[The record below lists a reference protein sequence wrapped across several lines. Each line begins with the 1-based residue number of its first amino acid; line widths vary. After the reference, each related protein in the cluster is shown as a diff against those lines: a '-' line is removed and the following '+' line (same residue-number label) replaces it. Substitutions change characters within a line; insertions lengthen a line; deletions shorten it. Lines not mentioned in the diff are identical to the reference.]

1 MTTPKPKP
9 EVPADLRELLSS
21 LRRRIRLYVFLE
33 GLALLIVWLAV
44 TYWIGLAVDYLP
56 VTFGASEMPRG
67 ARIVCLVAIYGVS
80 AYIFYRWILVR
91 LLTRMSD
98 TSMAILIERRYPEF
112 HESLL
117 TAIESPVEEEL
128 TDVAFRE
135 GMIRRSVSQAV
146 ESSRQVKLNEIFN
159 PWPLTRNIVLA
170 ILLLISIGVFAF
182 TSFDSFQIWG
192 RRLYLL
198 SDEAWPRLARIEVV
212 GVEVTRP
219 AGAADGV
226 TAAEVV
232 ETIPFKDGVAT
243 VARGTSPKLLVRA
256 KADAQVVPTYC
267 TIVYE
272 TEDGARGSVAMQRV
286 GTARSDYQRYI
297 FQRKPLKS
305 ILSSISFDVIGY
317 DHRVRDLRIEAVDS
331 PTILTM
337 QVDAAPPAYT
347 NLLPRVEELTA
358 SSELPVGSQY
368 KLVAKTNKPIVRVEI
383 ANLREQSNRQMT
395 LAEPASQFELE
406 FPPLADDLSL
416 ELTLIDSDGIYSEN
430 PFRVQIAANVD
441 QAPNV
446 NLQLA
451 GIGTAITP
459 EARIPLNGTVT
470 DDYETKDVWLD
481 VQPGDG
487 DVTPFAIKP
496 SNKGELSYVLDLK
509 ETEGAPKLEAGA
521 QLSLLLKATDLHDL
535 TGGPNIGA
543 STRYPLDVVT
553 PSKLLSLLE
562 ARELGLRRRFEQ
574 ILQETQQL
582 REEFVRVQ
590 LDAKRIATGPSSFS
604 SSDLEGDE
612 NNDPVAKLKQAVELQ
627 LLRVQRTPQAS
638 RKAEDELRGVAY
650 GFEEIRQ
657 EIINNRVDT
666 EKRKERL
673 ENDVIAPINQIAD
686 VQQPELREVIKRLEA
701 SLNNPT
707 QSVDE
712 AGAAIAKTDE
722 IILAMQQ
729 VLDKMLDL
737 ETFNELVDQIRE
749 IIQLQEE
756 LQKDTETE
764 QKKLFR
770 DLFNLESSDSDN
782 PLKLE

>member
-1 MTTPKPKP
+1 MTTSKPKP
-9 EVPADLRELLSS
+9 EIPADLRELLSS
-21 LRRRIRLYVFLE
+21 LRRRIRLYVLLE
-33 GLALLIVWLAV
+33 GLALLVVWLAV
-44 TYWIGLAVDYLP
+44 TYWVGLAVDYLP
-56 VTFGASEMPRG
+56 VTFGASEMPRA
-67 ARIVCLVAIYGVS
+67 ARVVCLVAIYGVS
-80 AYIFYRWILVR
+80 AYIFYRWVLVR
-91 LLTRMSD
+91 LLARMSD
-98 TSMAILIERRYPEF
+98 TSMAILIERRYPQF
-112 HESLL
+112 RESLL
-117 TAIESPVEEEL
+117 TAVESPVEEEL
-128 TDVAFRE
+128 SDVAFRE
-135 GMIRRSVSQAV
+135 GMIRQAVSQAV
-146 ESSRQVKLNEIFN
+146 ANSREVRLNDIFN
-159 PWPLTRNIVLA
+159 PWPLTRNVVLA
-170 ILLLISIGVFAF
+170 IVLLISIGVFAV
-182 TSFDSFQIWG
+182 TSFESFQIWG

-198 SDEAWPRLARIEVV
+198 SDEAWPRLARIEVI

-226 TAAEVV
+226 TTADVV
-232 ETIPFKDGVAT
+232 EVIPFTNGVAT
-243 VARGTSPKLLVRA
+243 VARGSSPKLLVRA
-256 KADAQVVPTYC
+256 EADAEVVPTYC

-272 TEDGARGSVAMQRV
+272 TADGARGSVAMQRV
-286 GTARSDYQRYI
+286 GAARNDYQRYV

-317 DHRVRDLRIEAVDS
+317 DHRLRDLRIEAVDS
-331 PTILTM
+331 PTVLTM
-337 QVDAAPPAYT
+337 QVDAAPPEYT
-347 NLLPRVEELTA
+347 NLLPRTSELTS
-358 SSELPVGSQY
+358 SSELPVGSKY
-368 KLVAKTNKPIVRVEI
+368 KLLAKTNKPIVRVEI

-395 LAEPASQFELE
+395 LAEPSAQFELD
-406 FPPLADDLSL
+406 FPQLADDLSL
-416 ELTLIDSDGIYSEN
+416 ELTLVDVDGIYSES
-430 PFRVQIAANVD
+430 PYRVQIAAAED
-441 QAPNV
+441 QAPSV

-459 EARIPLNGTVT
+459 DARIPLKGSVK
-470 DDYETKDVWLD
+470 DDYETKDSWLD

-496 SNKGELSYVLDLK
+496 TAQGEVEYVLDLK
-509 ETEGAPKLEAGA
+509 ETEGAPKLEAGS
-521 QLSLLLKATDLHDL
+521 QVSLVLKATDLHDL

-612 NNDPVAKLKQAVELQ
+612 ETDPVAKLKQAVELQ

-638 RKAEDELRGVAY
+638 RKAEEELRGVAF

-673 ENDVIAPINQIAD
+673 ENDVIAPINKIAD
-686 VQQPELREVIKRLEA
+686 VQQPELRAVIEQLEA
-701 SLNNPT
+701 SLNDPT
-707 QSVDE
+707 QSVDK
-712 AGAAIAKTDE
+712 AGEAIAKTDE

-749 IIQLQEE
+749 IIQLQDE

-764 QKKLFR
+764 QKRLFR

>member
-1 MTTPKPKP
+1 MTTPKPKS
-9 EVPADLRELLSS
+9 EIPADLRELLGS
-21 LRRRIRLYVFLE
+21 LRRRIRLYVLLE
-33 GLALLIVWLAV
+33 GLALLVVWLAV
-44 TYWIGLAVDYLP
+44 TFWVGLAVDYLP
-56 VTFGASEMPRG
+56 VTFGASEMPRE

-80 AYIFYRWILVR
+80 AYIFYRWVLIRLVA
-91 LLTRMSD
+91 RMSD
-98 TSMAILIERRYPEF
+98 TSMAILIERRYPAF

-117 TAIESPVEEEL
+117 TAVESPVEEDL
-128 TDVAFRE
+128 TEIAFRE
-135 GMIRRSVSQAV
+135 GMIRQAVTQAV
-146 ESSRQVKLNEIFN
+146 ENSRQVKLNEIFN
-159 PWPLTRNIVLA
+159 PWPLTRNVTLA
-170 ILLLISIGVFAF
+170 VALLISIGAFAVI
-182 TSFDSFQIWG
+182 SFDSFQIWG
-192 RRLYLL
+192 RRLYWL
-198 SDEAWPRLARIEVV
+198 SDEAWPRLAQIEVV

-219 AGAADGV
+219 SGASDGTTAAD
-226 TAAEVV
+226 VV
-232 ETIPFKDGVAT
+232 EVIPFKNGVAT
-243 VARGTSPKLLVRA
+243 VARGSSPKLLVRA
-256 KADAQVVPTYC
+256 KADAEVVPAYC

-272 TEDGARGSVAMQRV
+272 TADGARGSVAMQRV

-305 ILSSISFDVIGY
+305 ILGSISFDLIGY
-317 DHRVRDLRIEAVDS
+317 DHRLRNLRIEAVDS
-331 PTILTM
+331 PAILTM
-337 QVDAAPPAYT
+337 QVDAAPPQYT
-347 NLLPRVEELTA
+347 NLLPRVSELT
-358 SSELPVGSQY
+358 SSSDLPVGSQY
-368 KLVAKTNKPIVRVEI
+368 KLLAKTNKPIVRVEI
-383 ANLREQSNRQMT
+383 ANLREQTQSEMT
-395 LAEPASQFELE
+395 LAEPNNQFELE
-406 FPPLADDLSL
+406 FPPLTDDLSL
-416 ELTLIDSDGIYSEN
+416 ELTLIDSDGIYSEA
-430 PFRVQIAANVD
+430 PFRVQIAAVAD

-459 EARIPLNGTVT
+459 QARIPLLGTVG
-470 DDYETKDVWLD
+470 DDYETKDAWLD

-487 DVTPFAIKP
+487 DITPFAIKP
-496 SNKGELSYVLDLK
+496 TPQGDVNYVLDLK
-509 ETEGAPKLEAGA
+509 ETTGAPQLVAGD
-521 QLSLLLKATDLHDL
+521 QISLTLKASDLHDL
-535 TGGPNIGA
+535 TGGPNIGV

-604 SSDLEGDE
+604 SSDLEGDDAA
-612 NNDPVAKLKQAVELQ
+612 DPVAKLQQAIELQ

-638 RKAEDELRGVAY
+638 RKAEDELRGVAA

-673 ENDVIAPINQIAD
+673 ENDVIGPINQIAD
-686 VQQPELREVIKRLEA
+686 VRQPELREAIKRLEA
-701 SLNNPT
+701 SLDDPT
-707 QSVDE
+707 HSVE
-712 AGAAIAKTDE
+712 AVGDAIAETDE

-764 QKKLFR
+764 QKRLFR
-770 DLFNLESSDSDN
+770 DLFNLESSD
-782 PLKLE
+782 

>member
-1 MTTPKPKP
+1 MTTPQPKS
-9 EVPADLRELLSS
+9 ELPADLRELLGS
-21 LRRRIRLYVFLE
+21 LRRRIRLYVLLE
-33 GLALLIVWLAV
+33 GLALLVAWLAV
-44 TYWIGLAVDYLP
+44 TFWIGLAVDYLP
-56 VTFGASEMPRG
+56 VTFGASEMPRE

-80 AYIFYRWILVR
+80 AYIFYRWILIR
-91 LLTRMSD
+91 LVARMSD
-98 TSMAILIERRYPEF
+98 TSMAILIERRYPAF

-117 TAIESPVEEEL
+117 TAVESPVEEDL

-135 GMIRRSVSQAV
+135 GMIRQAV
-146 ESSRQVKLNEIFN
+146 TQALDNSRQVKLNEIFN
-159 PWPLTRNIVLA
+159 PWPLTRNITLA
-170 ILLLISIGVFAF
+170 VALLISVGAFAAI
-182 TSFDSFQIWG
+182 SFDSFQIWG
-192 RRLYLL
+192 RRLYWL

-212 GVEVTRP
+212 GVEVSRP
-219 AGAADGV
+219 SAASDGTTAAD
-226 TAAEVV
+226 VV
-232 ETIPFKDGVAT
+232 EVIPFKDGVAT
-243 VARGTSPKLLVRA
+243 VARGSSPKLLVRA
-256 KADAQVVPTYC
+256 KSDAEVVPAYC

-272 TEDGARGSVAMQRV
+272 TADGARGSVAMQRV
-286 GTARSDYQRYI
+286 GAARSDYQRYI

-305 ILSSISFDVIGY
+305 ILASISFDVIGY
-317 DHRVRDLRIEAVDS
+317 DHRLRSLRIEAVDS
-331 PTILTM
+331 PAVLTM
-337 QVDAAPPAYT
+337 QVDAAPPEYT
-347 NLLPRVEELTA
+347 NLLPRVSELTS
-358 SSELPVGSQY
+358 SSELPIGSQY
-368 KLVAKTNKPIVRVEI
+368 KLLAKTNKPIVRVEV
-383 ANLREQSNRQMT
+383 ANLREQTQSEIT
-395 LAEPASQFELE
+395 LTEPNDQFELE
-406 FPPLADDLSL
+406 FPPLTDDLSL
-416 ELTLIDSDGIYSEN
+416 ELTLIDSDGIYSEA
-430 PFRVQIAANVD
+430 PFRVQIAATAD

-459 EARIPLNGTVT
+459 QARIPLLGTIT
-470 DDYETKDVWLD
+470 DDYETKDAWLD

-487 DVTPFAIKP
+487 DITPFAIKP
-496 SNKGELSYVLDLK
+496 TPQGEVNYVLDLK
-509 ETEGAPKLEAGA
+509 ETTGAPQLIAGD
-521 QLSLLLKATDLHDL
+521 QISLTLKASDLHDL
-535 TGGPNIGA
+535 TGGSNIGV
-543 STRYPLDVVT
+543 STRYPLDVVS

-604 SSDLEGDE
+604 SGELEGE
-612 NNDPVAKLKQAVELQ
+612 NAADPVAKMQQAIELQ

-638 RKAEDELRGVAY
+638 RKAEEELRGVAA

-673 ENDVIAPINQIAD
+673 ENDVISPINQIAD
-686 VQQPELREVIKRLEA
+686 VRQPDLREAIKRLEA
-701 SLNNPT
+701 SLSDPT
-707 QSVDE
+707 QSVE
-712 AGAAIAKTDE
+712 SVGAAIAETDE

-764 QKKLFR
+764 QKRLFR
-770 DLFNLESSDSDN
+770 DLFNLESSD
-782 PLKLE
+782 

>member
-1 MTTPKPKP
+1 MTTSKPKP
-9 EVPADLRELLSS
+9 EIPADLRELLSS
-21 LRRRIRLYVFLE
+21 LRRRIRLYVLLE
-33 GLALLIVWLAV
+33 GLALLVVWLAV
-44 TYWIGLAVDYLP
+44 TFWIGLAVDYLP
-56 VTFGASEMPRG
+56 VTFGASEMPRA
-67 ARIVCLVAIYGVS
+67 ARVVCLIAIYGVS
-80 AYIFYRWILVR
+80 GYIFYRWVLVR
-91 LLTRMSD
+91 LLARMSD
-98 TSMAILIERRYPEF
+98 TSMAILIERRYPQF
-112 HESLL
+112 RESLL
-117 TAIESPVEEEL
+117 TAVERPVDEEL
-128 TDVAFRE
+128 SEVAFRE
-135 GMIRRSVSQAV
+135 GMIRQAVTQAV
-146 ESSRQVKLNEIFN
+146 ENSRQVKLNDIFN
-159 PWPLTRNIVLA
+159 PWPLTRNVVLA
-170 ILLLISIGVFAF
+170 VVLLISIGVFAA
-182 TSFDSFQIWG
+182 TSFDSFKIWG

-198 SDEAWPRLARIEVV
+198 SDEAWPRLAVIDVV

-226 TAAEVV
+226 TTAEVV
-232 ETIPFKDGVAT
+232 EVIPFKDGVAT
-243 VARGTSPKLLVRA
+243 VARGSSPKLLVRA
-256 KADAQVVPTYC
+256 KSDAQVVPTYC

-272 TEDGARGSVAMQRV
+272 TADGARGSVAMQRV
-286 GTARSDYQRYI
+286 GTARNDYQRYV

-317 DHRVRDLRIEAVDS
+317 DHRLRDLRIEAVDS
-331 PTILTM
+331 PTVLTM
-337 QVDAAPPAYT
+337 QVDAAPPEYT
-347 NLLPRVEELTA
+347 NLLPRTSELTS

-368 KLVAKTNKPIVRVEI
+368 KLLAKTNKPIVRVEI
-383 ANLREQSNRQMT
+383 ANLREQSNRQLT
-395 LAEPASQFELE
+395 LPEPSDQFELD
-406 FPPLADDLSL
+406 FPPLTDDLSL
-416 ELTLIDSDGIYSEN
+416 ELTLVDVDGIYSET
-430 PFRVQIAANVD
+430 PYRVQIAAVKD
-441 QAPNV
+441 QAPSV

-459 EARIPLNGTVT
+459 EARIPLKGSVT
-470 DDYETKDVWLD
+470 DDYETKDAWLD

-487 DVTPFAIKP
+487 DITPFAVKP
-496 SNKGELSYVLDLK
+496 TAKGEVDYVLDLK
-509 ETEGAPKLEAGA
+509 ETKGAPKLEAGS
-521 QLSLLLKATDLHDL
+521 QISLVLKATDLHDL

-612 NNDPVAKLKQAVELQ
+612 EADPVAKLKQAVELQ

-638 RKAEDELRGVAY
+638 RKAEEELRGVAF

-686 VQQPELREVIKRLEA
+686 VQQPELRKVIEQLEA

-707 QSVDE
+707 QSVDK
-712 AGAAIAKTDE
+712 AGEAIAKTDE

-764 QKKLFR
+764 QKRLFR

>member
-1 MTTPKPKP
+1 MTTPKPKS
-9 EVPADLRELLSS
+9 EIPADLRELLGS

-33 GLALLIVWLAV
+33 GLALLIVWLAA
-44 TYWIGLAVDYLP
+44 TYWVGLAVDYLP

-67 ARIVCLVAIYGVS
+67 ARIVCLAAIYGVS
-80 AYIFYRWILVR
+80 TYIFYRWILIR
-91 LLTRMSD
+91 LLARLSD

-112 HESLL
+112 RESLL
-117 TAIESPVEEEL
+117 TTIESPVEEEL
-128 TDVAFRE
+128 TEAAFRE
-135 GMIRRSVSQAV
+135 GMIRRSLSQAV

-159 PWPLTRNIVLA
+159 PWPLTRNAVLA
-170 ILLLISIGVFAF
+170 VLLLISIGAFAIM
-182 TSFDSFQIWG
+182 SFDSFQIWG

-219 AGAADGV
+219 AGAEDGV
-226 TAAEVV
+226 TSTEVV
-232 ETIPFKDGVAT
+232 EVIPFKEGVAT
-243 VARGTSPKLLVRA
+243 VARGSSPKLLVRA
-256 KADAQVVPTYC
+256 KADAEVVPTYC
-267 TIVYE
+267 TVVYE
-272 TEDGARGSVAMQRV
+272 TADGARGSVAMQRI
-286 GTARSDYQRYI
+286 GTARNDYQRYV

-305 ILSSISFDVIGY
+305 IISSISFDVIGY
-317 DHRVRDLRIEAVDS
+317 DHRLRDLRIEAVDS
-331 PTILTM
+331 PAILSM
-337 QVDAAPPAYT
+337 QFDAAPPAYT

-368 KLVAKTNKPIVRVEI
+368 KLLAKTNKPITRVEI
-383 ANLREQSNRQMT
+383 ANLRQQTNRQLT
-395 LAEPASQFELE
+395 LAEPSTEFELD
-406 FPPLADDLSL
+406 FPPLTDDLAL
-416 ELTLIDSDGIYSEN
+416 ELTLIDSDGIYSEA
-430 PFRVQIAANVD
+430 PYRVQIAAKVD
-441 QAPNV
+441 QPPSV
-446 NLQLA
+446 SLQLA
-451 GIGTAITP
+451 GIGAAITP
-459 EARIPLNGTVT
+459 DARIPLEGTVS
-470 DDYETKDVWLD
+470 DDYETKDSWLD

-487 DVTPFAIKP
+487 DITPFAVKP
-496 SNKGELSYVLDLK
+496 TAKGEVSYVLDLK
-509 ETEGAPKLEAGA
+509 ETEGAPKLEAGS
-521 QLSLLLKATDLHDL
+521 QVSLLLKATDLHDL

-553 PSKLLSLLE
+553 PSRLLSLLE

-604 SSDLEGDE
+604 SSDLEADDE
-612 NNDPVAKLKQAVELQ
+612 SDPVAKLQQAVELQ

-638 RKAEDELRGVAY
+638 RKAEEELRGVAF

-673 ENDVIAPINQIAD
+673 ENDVIAPINNIAD
-686 VQQPELREVIKRLEA
+686 VQEPELREVIERLEA
-701 SLNNPT
+701 ALNDPT
-707 QSVDE
+707 RSVEE
-712 AGAAIAKTDE
+712 ATAAIAKTDE

-749 IIQLQEE
+749 IIQLQDE